1 MGRGIPETL
10 WSVEGVADGWMDGW
24 MAPQRVTANR
34 KITRVTSY
42 TAAMGHVPDN
52 DLLAD
57 QSESHQFMLINWRL
71 EETNS
76 GYVTYKE
83 NSVWHN

>member
-1 MGRGIPETL
+1 
-10 WSVEGVADGWMDGW
+10 

-57 QSESHQFMLINWRL
+57 QSESHQFMLINWMAAGRDKFGVCYL
-71 EETNS
+71 RRE
-76 GYVTYKE
+76 
-83 NSVWHN
+83 